1 MQITVR
7 QATIG
12 DLDLIAPLFDAYRQ
26 FYRKSPDLELARQFL
41 LERFQH
47 NEAVIFLALD
57 EAGTAVGFVQLFP
70 SFSSGAAASI
80 LVLNDLFI
88 VPAARRTGV
97 GKLLMQAAADYGK
110 AVGAVRM
117 TLSTEVTN
125 TTAQALYEAEGWKRQ
140 TDFYVYNL
148 ALTI

>member
-12 DLDLIAPLFDAYRQ
+12 DLDLIAPLFD
-26 FYRKSPDLELARQFL
+26 L